1 MIRARALTKH
11 FGDVI
16 AVDEIDFGL
25 EPGHITG
32 FLGPNGS
39 GKTTTMRLILGLDHP
54 TRGEALVNGRPYAEL
69 RRPLRTVG
77 SLLETRSFH
86 PGRRARDHLA
96 ALARSNAIPGAR
108 VDEVLDLVNLKS
120 AANRR
125 LGTFSLGMA
134 QRIGLAAALLGD
146 PEILILDEPV
156 NGLDPDG
163 IIWLRA
169 LLTDLAAQ
177 GRTIFVSSH
186 LIDEVARVADRVIVI
201 AGGRLL
207 ADTTVRELANQG
219 SGENVRLR
227 TPAVSTLQRELLDAG
242 ATVRA
247 TASDCL
253 EVENMSSAEIAD
265 VASSAGIP
273 LHELTTI
280 PATLEAAYHK
290 LTGSSR
296 DDGDEAM
303 DRRPL

>member
-96 ALARSNAIPGAR
+96 ALARSNAIPGAH

-265 VASSAGIP
+265 VRVLGR
-273 LHELTTI
+273 H
-280 PATLEAAYHK
+280 PAPRA
-290 LTGSSR
+290 
-296 DDGDEAM
+296 DDDTRNTRGCVSQA
-303 DRRPL
+303 DRLLAR